1 MVTIATVLAHQ
12 GGWDEAIL
20 VVLPLIVLAALLR
33 LARRRALE
41 EASRDDDHV
50 ADAVASRPAD
60 TGTPPDR

>member
-1 MVTIATVLAHQ
+1 MVLAAVLAHQ

-50 ADAVASRPAD
+50 ADAVAPRPGD
-60 TGTPPDR
+60 PGTPPDR

>member
-1 MVTIATVLAHQ
+1 MVLAAVLAHQ

-41 EASRDDDHV
+41 EERRDDDHV
-50 ADAVASRPAD
+50 ADAVASRPVD
-60 TGTPPDR
+60 PGTPPER